1 VTFTIWSGE
10 GTGRRRRSSRSKVEK
25 IAVLTPMP
33 SASESTATVVTSGL
47 LANERIA
54 YRTSWQSASIIVD
67 SRSLILDSLLIGD
80 C

>member
-1 VTFTIWSGE
+1 
-10 GTGRRRRSSRSKVEK
+10 
-25 IAVLTPMP
+25 MP